1 MFGAS
6 IMMGLWTSI
15 GPQLAHWEDV
25 RSTIPRVSSG
35 EGGDK
40 GCWVAMRCL
49 DLERDLDLL
58 RGSCS
63 W

>member
-6 IMMGLWTSI
+6 MMMGLWTSI

-40 GCWVAMRCL
+40 GC
-49 DLERDLDLL
+49 
-58 RGSCS
+58 
-63 W
+63 